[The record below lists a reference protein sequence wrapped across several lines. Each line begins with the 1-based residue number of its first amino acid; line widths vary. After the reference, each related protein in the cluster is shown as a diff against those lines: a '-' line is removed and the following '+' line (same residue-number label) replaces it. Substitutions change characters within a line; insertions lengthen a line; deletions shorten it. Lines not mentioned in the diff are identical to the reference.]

1 MIWFKHFDIG
11 DIDLKAFQ
19 PQPHY
24 VFRCNTRSLIAQK
37 EMLLLLARLYQS
49 HLLAARLL
57 TH

>member
-11 DIDLKAFQ
+11 DIDLKVY
-19 PQPHY
+19 QPHPHF
-24 VFRCNTRSLIAQK
+24 VFRCNTKSLIAQK
-37 EMLLLLARLYQS
+37 ELLLLARLYQS